1 MRNFEFLIIII
12 KGLPLEY
19 RADILIVDDTL
30 ANLQLLSTLLKEE
43 GYKVRPANSGVL
55 ALQAVAQ
62 KKPDLILLDIKMPE
76 MDGYEVCEA
85 LKSNPETKNIPVLFI
100 SALNDVA
107 DKIKAFNVGGLD
119 YINKPFQFEEV
130 KARVGTQLRLKA
142 YEDDMEE
149 KIALGIREIEALN
162 KEIIDTQQELI
173 FTMGQICENR
183 SQETGQHVKRVAE
196 YSYLLAKLYGYEEQ
210 ELMKQAA
217 SMHDIGK
224 VAIPDSILN
233 KPGKLTAEEWKDMKT
248 HCHLG
253 FQMLN
258 LSQHASQRPL
268 FKLAATIAL
277 EHHEK
282 WDGSGYP
289 YGLKGEEISVAGR
302 ITAVADVFDA
312 LGAMRCYK
320 PSKSLDEILEIF
332 QLEKGRHFDPDMITL
347 FFDHLDD
354 FIAIRD
360 KYATPE

>member
-1 MRNFEFLIIII
+1 M
-12 KGLPLEY
+12 EY
-19 RADILIVDDTL
+19 TADILIVDDTL
-30 ANLQLLSTLLKEE
+30 ANLQLLSALLKEE

-55 ALQAVAQ
+55 ALQAVAK
-62 KKPDLILLDIKMPE
+62 KKPDLILLDVKMPE

-85 LKSNPETKNIPVLFI
+85 LKNNPETRNVPVLFI

-107 DKIKAFNVGGLD
+107 DKIKAFNAGGLD

-130 KARVGTQLRLKA
+130 KARVATHLRLKA
-142 YEDDMEE
+142 YEDDMAS
-149 KIALGIREIEALN
+149 KIALGISEIEALN
-162 KEIIDTQQELI
+162 QEIISTQQELI
-173 FTMGQICENR
+173 FTMSQICETR
-183 SQETGQHVKRVAE
+183 SHETGQHVKRVAE
-196 YSYLLAKLYGYEEQ
+196 YSYLLAKLYGYEEL

-233 KPGKLTAEEWKDMKT
+233 KPGKLTTEEWEVMKT
-248 HCHLG
+248 HSHLG

-258 LSQHASQRPL
+258 LSPHAPQRPL
-268 FKLAATIAL
+268 FKLASTIAL

-320 PSKSLDEILEIF
+320 PAKSLEEILEIF

-347 FFDHLDD
+347 FFDHLDE
-354 FIAIRD
+354 FIAIRN

>member
-1 MRNFEFLIIII
+1 MFKSF
-12 KGLPLEY
+12 PLEY
-19 RADILIVDDTL
+19 TADILIVDDTL
-30 ANLQLLSTLLKEE
+30 ANLQLLSSLLKEE
-43 GYKVRPANSGVL
+43 GYKVRPANSGAL
-55 ALQAVAQ
+55 ALQAVAK

-76 MDGYEVCEA
+76 MNGYEVCST

-130 KARVGTQLRLKA
+130 KARVATHLQLKA
-142 YEDDMEE
+142 YEDDMEAR
-149 KIALGIREIEALN
+149 IAQGIREIEALN

-173 FTMGQICENR
+173 FTMGQICETR
-183 SQETGQHVKRVAE
+183 SHETGQHVKRVAE
-196 YSYLLAKLYGYEEQ
+196 YSYLLAKLYGYEEL
-210 ELMKQAA
+210 EFMKQAA

-233 KPGKLTAEEWKDMKT
+233 KPGELTAEEWGIMKT
-248 HCHLG
+248 HSHLG
-253 FQMLN
+253 FQMLS
-258 LSQHASQRPL
+258 LSQNTPQRPL

-302 ITAVADVFDA
+302 ITAIADVFDA

-320 PSKSLDEILEIF
+320 PSKSLEEILAIF
-332 QLEKGRHFDPDMITL
+332 KQESGRHFDPAMVTL

-354 FIAIRD
+354 FIAIRN

>member
-1 MRNFEFLIIII
+1 
-12 KGLPLEY
+12 LEHI
-19 RADILIVDDTL
+19 ADILIVDDTL

-55 ALQAVAQ
+55 ALQAVAK

-85 LKSNPETKNIPVLFI
+85 LKANPETKNIPVLFI

-107 DKIKAFNVGGLD
+107 DKIKAFNAGGLD

-149 KIALGIREIEALN
+149 KIALGIREIDALN
-162 KEIIDTQQELI
+162 QEIIDTQQELI
-173 FTMGQICENR
+173 FTMGQICETR
-183 SQETGQHVKRVAE
+183 SEETGQHVKRVAE
-196 YSYLLAKLYGYEEQ
+196 YSYLLAKLYGFDQ
-210 ELMKQAA
+210 LDLMKQAA

-224 VAIPDSILN
+224 VAIPDSVLN
-233 KPGKLTAEEWKDMKT
+233 KPGQLTAEEWEVMKS
-248 HCHLG
+248 HSHLG
-253 FQMLN
+253 FQMLS
-258 LSQHASQRPL
+258 LSQHVPQRPL

-320 PSKSLDEILEIF
+320 PSKSLEEILEIF
-332 QLEKGRHFDPDMITL
+332 QQEKGRHFDPDMITL
-347 FFDHLDD
+347 FFDHLEE

-360 KYATPE
+360 KYAAPG

>member
-1 MRNFEFLIIII
+1 MF

-19 RADILIVDDTL
+19 TADILIVDDTL

-43 GYKVRPANSGVL
+43 GYKVRPANNGVL
-55 ALQAVAQ
+55 ALQAVAK

-76 MDGYEVCEA
+76 MNGYEVCAA
-85 LKSNPETKNIPVLFI
+85 LKGNPETKNIPVLFI

-107 DKIKAFNVGGLD
+107 DKIKAFSVGGLD

-130 KARVGTQLRLKA
+130 KARVATHLSLKA
-142 YEDDMEE
+142 YEDDMEA

-162 KEIIDTQQELI
+162 QEIINTQQELI
-173 FTMGQICENR
+173 FTMGQICETR
-183 SQETGQHVKRVAE
+183 SHETGQHVKRVAE
-196 YSYLLAKLYGYEEQ
+196 YSYLLAKLYGYDEQ

-233 KPGKLTAEEWKDMKT
+233 KPGQLTAEEWEVMKT
-248 HCHLG
+248 HSHLG
-253 FQMLN
+253 FQMLS
-258 LSQHASQRPL
+258 LSQSAPQRPL
-268 FKLAATIAL
+268 FRLAATIAL

-289 YGLKGEEISVAGR
+289 YGLKGEEITVPGR
-302 ITAVADVFDA
+302 ITAIADVFDA
-312 LGAMRCYK
+312 LGARRCYK
-320 PSKSLDEILEIF
+320 SPKTLEDILAFF
-332 QLEKGRHFDPDMITL
+332 QQESGRHFDPDMVTL

-354 FIAIRD
+354 FVSIRNT
-360 KYATPE
+360 YAEQE

>member
-1 MRNFEFLIIII
+1 MV

-19 RADILIVDDTL
+19 TADILIVDDTL

-55 ALQAVAQ
+55 ALQAVAA

-76 MDGYEVCEA
+76 MSGYEVCEA
-85 LKSNPETKNIPVLFI
+85 LKNNPETKNIPVLFI

-107 DKIKAFNVGGLD
+107 DKIQAFNVGALD

-130 KARVGTQLRLKA
+130 KARVATHLRLKA
-142 YEDDMEE
+142 YEDDMEAQ
-149 KIALGIREIEALN
+149 IALGIREIEGLN
-162 KEIIDTQQELI
+162 QEIIDTQQELI
-173 FTMGQICENR
+173 FTMGQVCETR
-183 SQETGQHVKRVAE
+183 SHETGQHVKRVAE
-196 YSYLLAKLYGYEEQ
+196 YSYLLAKLYGFEQ
-210 ELMKQAA
+210 LDLMKQAA

-233 KPGKLTAEEWKDMKT
+233 KPGALTDEEWATMKT
-248 HCHLG
+248 HSHLG
-253 FQMLN
+253 FKML
-258 LSQHASQRPL
+258 SVSQRPL
-268 FKLAATIAL
+268 FKLAATITL

-282 WDGSGYP
+282 WDGTGYP
-289 YGLKGEEISVAGR
+289 YGIKGEEISVAGR

-320 PSKSLDEILEIF
+320 PSKSLEEILEIF
-332 QLEKGRHFDPDMITL
+332 QQERGRHFDPDMVTL

-354 FIAIRD
+354 FIAIRN

>member
-1 MRNFEFLIIII
+1 MFEA
-12 KGLPLEY
+12 LPLGY
-19 RADILIVDDTL
+19 TADILIVDDTF

-43 GYKVRPANSGVL
+43 GYKVRPANNGVL
-55 ALQAVAQ
+55 ALQAVAK

-76 MDGYEVCEA
+76 MNGYEVCAA

-130 KARVGTQLRLKA
+130 KARVATHLRLKA
-142 YEDDMEE
+142 YEDDMAA
-149 KIALGIREIEALN
+149 KIALGVREIEALN
-162 KEIIDTQQELI
+162 QEIIDTQQELI
-173 FTMGQICENR
+173 FTMGQICETR
-183 SQETGQHVKRVAE
+183 SHETGQHVKRVAE
-196 YSYLLAKLYGYEEQ
+196 YSYLLAKLYGYEEL

-233 KPGKLTAEEWKDMKT
+233 KPGQLTAEEWEVMKT
-248 HCHLG
+248 HSHLG
-253 FQMLN
+253 FQMLR
-258 LSQHASQRPL
+258 LSEHAPQRPL
-268 FKLAATIAL
+268 FKLAAAIAL

-332 QLEKGRHFDPDMITL
+332 QQEKGKHFDPTMISL
-347 FFDHLDD
+347 FFEHLDE

-360 KYATPE
+360 KYATPAE

>member
-1 MRNFEFLIIII
+1 MTKIF
-12 KGLPLEY
+12 PPEY
-19 RADILIVDDTL
+19 TADILIVDDTF

-43 GYKVRPANSGVL
+43 GYKVRPANSGIL
-55 ALQAVAQ
+55 ALQAVAK

-76 MDGYEVCEA
+76 MNGYEVCEA

-130 KARVGTQLRLKA
+130 KARVTTHLQLKA
-142 YEDDMEE
+142 YEDDMEAR
-149 KIALGIREIEALN
+149 IAQGIREIEDLN
-162 KEIIDTQQELI
+162 QEIIDTQQELI
-173 FTMGQICENR
+173 FTMGQICETR
-183 SQETGQHVKRVAE
+183 SHETGQHVKRVAE
-196 YSYLLAKLYGYEEQ
+196 YSYLLAKLYGYEEL

-233 KPGKLTAEEWKDMKT
+233 KPGQLTAEEWEVMKT
-248 HCHLG
+248 HSHLG
-253 FQMLN
+253 YQML
-258 LSQHASQRPL
+258 SMSQRPL
-268 FKLAATIAL
+268 FKLAATITL

-302 ITAVADVFDA
+302 ITAIADVFDA

-320 PSKSLDEILEIF
+320 PSKSLEEILVIF
-332 QLEKGRHFDPDMITL
+332 EQEKSKHFDPNMITL
-347 FFDHLDD
+347 FFDHLDE
-354 FIAIRD
+354 FIDIRN
-360 KYATPE
+360 KYTAPD